1 MEAIQCTF
9 NYYLKLMSG
18 KENIDVS
25 NIDPEMTVEDYL
37 RKQCT
42 DQIERL
48 KEHAEQLVQQFQQE
62 SAEVREKLVQ
72 RLEQN
77 TAC

>member
-1 MEAIQCTF
+1 
-9 NYYLKLMSG
+9 MSG

-37 RKQCT
+37 RKQCN

-48 KEHAEQLVQQFQQE
+48 KEHANQLVQQFQQE

-77 TAC
+77 TNC